1 MVSSRNQAISA
12 VIIERERMC
21 PLASHR
27 RASKVIGD
35 GSTDCVSV
43 TGAL

>member
-1 MVSSRNQAISA
+1 MPSSRNKAISA
-12 VIIERERMC
+12 VIIDRQRMYL
-21 PLASHR
+21 PASHR
-27 RASKVIGD
+27 RVSKVKGD